1 MKKRKKRRAKRRI
14 FPKILITILVL
25 AAICAGL
32 YFLGF
37 WGFENGR
44 IRIGKK
50 TVVQVDETPVAY
62 IKNANQ
68 YLYVNKDGYVLE
80 VIESKPTDMPEIKG
94 FEFTQI
100 AVGQPLTCENQATLE
115 YAMKVIKDLRMYS
128 LKMDSVAASED
139 TQLIMYNGR
148 VKILLG
154 ENNRTDEKISDLS
167 NFFDQIEGMDGT
179 LDMKEISDNNLGY
192 TFKKNK

>member
-1 MKKRKKRRAKRRI
+1 MKKRRRKRKKRI
-14 FPKILITILVL
+14 FLKLLITILVL
-25 AAICAGL
+25 AAVCAGL

-50 TVVQVDETPVAY
+50 AVVQVDETAVAY
-62 IKNANQ
+62 IKNANE
-68 YLYVNKDGYVLE
+68 YTLVNKDGYALDTVPDRP
-80 VIESKPTDMPEIKG
+80 SDMPEIKG
-94 FEFTQI
+94 FEFTE
-100 AVGQPLTCENQATLE
+100 VTERQPLVCENQAMLD
-115 YAMKVIKDLRMYS
+115 YALKVIKDLNIYS
-128 LKMDSVAASED
+128 LKMDSVVASEEEELD
-139 TQLIMYNGR
+139 MFNGR
-148 VKILLG
+148 VKIMLG
-154 ENNRTDEKISDLS
+154 KNNRTDEKISDLS